1 MHSRDSDSALQHLDF
16 AIFDAVVLQ
25 LSLMLMYWITG
36 HGGFIYQH
44 EKYRMMAITF
54 LFAQLSIS
62 MFADIYVKVFT
73 RDSFAEF
80 KALLLDVALVWLTS
94 SVFLLLLH
102 VAPSPKELIIASF
115 IFFDIN
121 FFFRT
126 WNKARHLRNGL
137 PKRKVVIVAS
147 SDNVR
152 TVIRRISENKTAID
166 HELCGVIL
174 LDEAEPRRFRDLEV
188 PVEYVYSE
196 HLQDKL
202 ARLWIDDAFV
212 LVDECS
218 AYPRELMES
227 FLIMGITIHTS
238 LSVLDNFAFSE
249 VDVQEL
255 GSYKVITN
263 SVHFVSDRAMFLKR
277 VFDILGGLV
286 GTFITGI
293 IFIFVAPLIYIKS
306 PGPIFFTQNR
316 VGRNGRIFKMYKFRS
331 MYMDAEKRK
340 AELMEKNKVQS
351 DLMFK
356 MDDDPRIIGSERKG
370 RDGKPRGIGNF
381 IRNTSL
387 DEFPQFYNV
396 LKGDMSLVGTRPPT
410 VDEWNHY
417 DPHHRIRMST
427 KPGITGMWQV
437 SGRSKITDFEQVVA
451 LDKQYIEHWSIWL
464 DFKILAKTVQVVLRH
479 EGAS

>member
-16 AIFDAVVLQ
+16 AFFDVVDLQ

-36 HGGFIYQH
+36 HSGFIFQH

-94 SVFLLLLH
+94 SVFLLLLR

-121 FFFRT
+121 FFVRT

-137 PKRKVVIVAS
+137 PKRKLVIVAS

-152 TVIRRISENKTAID
+152 TVIRRVSENKTAID

-174 LDEAEPRRFRDLEV
+174 LDKADPQRFRDLEV

-238 LSVLDNFAFSE
+238 LSVLDKFAFSE

-387 DEFPQFYNV
+387 DELPQFYNV

-410 VDEWNHY
+410 VDEWNRY
-417 DPHHRIRMST
+417 APHHRIRMST

>member
-1 MHSRDSDSALQHLDF
+1 MHTRDTDSALQHLDF
-16 AIFDAVVLQ
+16 AFLDIVVLQ

-36 HGGFIYQH
+36 HHGFIYQYEH
-44 EKYRMMAITF
+44 YRVMAITF
-54 LFAQLSIS
+54 LFAQLAIG
-62 MFADIYVKVFT
+62 MFADIYVKIFT
-73 RDSFAEF
+73 RDVFAEF
-80 KALLLDVALVWLTS
+80 KALLLDVALVWLAGGA
-94 SVFLLLLH
+94 FLLLLH
-102 VAPSPKELIIASF
+102 TAPTPKEMIVSAF

-121 FFFRT
+121 FFMRA

-147 SDNVR
+147 SDHVR

-174 LDEAEPRRFRDLEV
+174 LDEAEPRRFRDLDV

-263 SVHFVSDRAMFLKR
+263 SVHFVSDRAMFMKR

-356 MDDDPRIIGSERKG
+356 MDDDPRIIGSEKKDKFG
-370 RDGKPRGIGNF
+370 HPKGIGNF
-381 IRNTSL
+381 IRNTSI

-410 VDEWNHY
+410 MDEWNHY

-437 SGRSKITDFEQVVA
+437 SGRSKITDFEQVVE
-451 LDKQYIEHWSIWL
+451 LDKQYIEHWSIWM
-464 DFKILAKTVQVVLRH
+464 DFKILAKTVQVVLKH

>member
-1 MHSRDSDSALQHLDF
+1 MHTSSSDSALQHLDF
-16 AIFDAVVLQ
+16 AFFDTVVLQ
-25 LSLMLMYWITG
+25 LSLMIMYWITG
-36 HGGFIYQH
+36 HNGFIYQY
-44 EKYRMMAITF
+44 EQYRVMAITF
-54 LFAQLSIS
+54 LFAQLVIG
-62 MFADIYVKVFT
+62 MFSDIYLKIFT
-73 RDSFAEF
+73 RGIFSEF
-80 KALLLDVALVWLTS
+80 KALLLDIGLVWFVS
-94 SVFLLLLH
+94 GMFLLLLRIN
-102 VAPSPKELIIASF
+102 PMPKEMVISAF
-115 IFFDIN
+115 IFFDIS
-121 FFFRT
+121 FFVRN
-126 WNKARHLRNGL
+126 WNKSRHIRKGL
-137 PKRKVVIVAS
+137 PKRKVVIVAA
-147 SDNVR
+147 SDDVR
-152 TVIRRISENKTAID
+152 TVIRRIGENKTAID

-174 LDEAEPRRFRDLEV
+174 LDEADPKRFRDLNV
-188 PVEYVYSE
+188 PVDYVYSDQ
-196 HLQDKL
+196 LKDKL

-212 LVDECS
+212 LVNENAS
-218 AYPRELMES
+218 YPRELMES
-227 FLIMGITIHTS
+227 FLVMGITIHTS

-249 VDVQEL
+249 VGVQEL

-263 SVHFVSDRAMFLKR
+263 SVHFVSDRSMFIKR
-277 VFDILGGLV
+277 LVDIAGGLA
-286 GTFITGI
+286 GTIMTGL

-306 PGPIFFTQNR
+306 PGPIFFTQKR

-340 AELMEKNKVQS
+340 AELMAKNKVQS

-356 MDDDPRIIGSERKG
+356 MDDDPRIIGSEKKDKYG
-370 RDGKPRGIGNF
+370 NPKGIGNF

-437 SGRSKITDFEQVVA
+437 SGRSEITDFEEVVA

-464 DFKILAKTVQVVLRH
+464 DFKILAKTVQVVLKH